1 MVLLEGPLSKWTNVM
16 KGWQFRWFV
25 LEENSGLL
33 SYYTS
38 KEKMMKGV
46 RRGCVRLKG
55 AVIGI
60 DDQDVNTFTI
70 TVDHKTFHFQAK
82 DGEERE
88 KWVRRLEDTIL
99 RHANRNRGIWSDPG
113 GSTYGG
119 LGTAGDPSKRPNYLQ
134 TLDKRI
140 SEADAYL
147 QLMIE
152 QTNKIEKKLKAAAET
167 DASSE
172 ADAGA
177 GAESTESSSG
187 GGDGEAKQS
196 KTETNKESN
205 TIETKDPNAV
215 LQESAHSMLES
226 FKHSIVLL
234 QIAKNT
240 AHPVNGM
247 YQGPG
252 SASTTIAKPM
262 SGLSDRTPDS
272 TDMAPS
278 SLPSGIVEYGAE
290 CIEKRLAN
298 TKLASGAVA
307 IDPSLTLAVPE
318 TSYSSSEGEDDFY
331 DANDNPYSSSISLKD
346 TEDTLNEQSEEMKSA
361 KSDPNSSRDSLTTPI
376 RNDGSIDYDALY
388 EEDDAN
394 DTVSMESHGSVVT
407 HLLSQVKIGMDLTKV
422 VLPTFILERR
432 SLLEMYAD
440 YFAHPDIFLR
450 IADLKDPRDRMVQ
463 VVKWYMSSYHAGRK
477 SAVAKKPYNP
487 ILGEIFR
494 CHWDIPGAEPDSTVV
509 ADGPVPWC
517 RRDQLTFVAE
527 QVCHHPPSM
536 YKCLHNNMLYLNDSK

>member
-1 MVLLEGPLSKWTNVM
+1 M

-99 RHANRNRGIWSDPG
+99 RHANRSRGIWSSEHHSC
-113 GSTYGG
+113 GSAYGYSS
-119 LGTAGDPSKRPNYLQ
+119 TEPSKRPNYLQ

-152 QTNKIEKKLKAAAET
+152 QTNRIENKIAAAAEAERTAAAATAT
-167 DASSE
+167 DATD
-172 ADAGA
+172 ADKEKKDDVASVG
-177 GAESTESSSG
+177 
-187 GGDGEAKQS
+187 KQP
-196 KTETNKESN
+196 NKA
-205 TIETKDPNAV
+205 I
-215 LQESAHSMLES
+215 QESASAMLES

-240 AHPVNGM
+240 AHPINGI
-247 YQGPG
+247 YQGPLSLTNPKG
-252 SASTTIAKPM
+252 SISQ
-262 SGLSDRTPDS
+262 GNNTPDGPS
-272 TDMAPS
+272 KGLGPS
-278 SLPSGIVEYGAE
+278 SLPTGVEYGDD
-290 CIEKRLAN
+290 CIEKKMTR
-298 TKLASGAVA
+298 SEMS
-307 IDPSLTLAVPE
+307 DQSSPSMTLLVPE

-331 DANDNPYSSSISLKD
+331 DATENPFSSQSSIKD
-346 TEDTLNEQSEEMKSA
+346 DIVDEPLPPAPKKDSTN
-361 KSDPNSSRDSLTTPI
+361 PRNSLTTPF
-376 RNDGSIDYDALY
+376 RNDGSLDYDAMY
-388 EEDDAN
+388 EDDSEN
-394 DTVSMESHGSVVT
+394 DISMESHGSVVT

-440 YFAHPDIFLR
+440 YFAHPDLFLR
-450 IADLKDPRDRMVQ
+450 IADLKDPRERMVQ
-463 VVKWYMSSYHAGRK
+463 VVKWYVSSYHAGRK

-487 ILGEIFR
+487 ILGEVFQ
-494 CHWDIPGAEPDSTVV
+494 CHWDLPLTDGQTNDANAVP
-509 ADGPVPWC
+509 DGPVPWC

-527 QVCHHPPSM
+527 QVCHHPPS
-536 YKCLHNNMLYLNDSK
+536 KCWS

>member
-99 RHANRNRGIWSDPG
+99 RHANRNRGIWSSEQS

-119 LGTAGDPSKRPNYLQ
+119 FGPSADPTKRPNYLQ

-152 QTNKIEKKLKAAAET
+152 QTAKIENKLKAV
-167 DASSE
+167 ASSV
-172 ADAGA
+172 ATQ
-177 GAESTESSSG
+177 AEPTES
-187 GGDGEAKQS
+187 GDGDGKDANIAEANN
-196 KTETNKESN
+196 EIKESN
-205 TIETKDPNAV
+205 KETKDPNKV
-215 LQESAHSMLES
+215 LQDTAHSMLES

-240 AHPVNGM
+240 AHPVNGI
-247 YQGPG
+247 YQGPSLATQKAAAAG
-252 SASTTIAKPM
+252 QS
-262 SGLSDRTPDS
+262 PDC
-272 TDMAPS
+272 TDMMNELGGAS
-278 SLPSGIVEYGAE
+278 SMPNVEYGSE
-290 CIEKRLAN
+290 CLEKKLAN
-298 TKLASGAVA
+298 AKLSAADVS
-307 IDPSLTLAVPE
+307 PSSITLAVPE

-331 DANDNPYSSSISLKD
+331 DANDNPYSSSVSLKD
-346 TEDTLNEQSEEMKSA
+346 AEDTIAEQCDDMKSIKNDA
-361 KSDPNSSRDSLTTPI
+361 LSPRDSLNSPF
-376 RNDGSIDYDALY
+376 RVDGSIDYDALY
-388 EEDDAN
+388 EDDAEN
-394 DTVSMESHGSVVT
+394 GISMESHGSVVT

-440 YFAHPDIFLR
+440 YFAHPDLFLK
-450 IADLKDPRDRMVQ
+450 IADYKDPRDRMVQ
-463 VVKWYMSSYHAGRK
+463 VVRWYMSSYHAGRK

-494 CHWDIPGAEPDSTVV
+494 CHWDLPEFEKDPALVS
-509 ADGPVPWC
+509 DGPVPWC

-527 QVCHHPPSM
+527 QVCHHPPSE
-536 YKCLHNNMLYLNDSK
+536 

>member
-99 RHANRNRGIWSDPG
+99 RHVNRSRGIWSSDQG
-113 GSTYGG
+113 GSAFGG
-119 LGTAGDPSKRPNYLQ
+119 LTDSTKRPNYLQ

-147 QLMIE
+147 QLMID
-152 QTNKIEKKLKAAAET
+152 QTKKIENKLKAPDAQAAATAAPNNSIQGINET
-167 DASSE
+167 NETTNISDTRSE
-172 ADAGA
+172 A
-177 GAESTESSSG
+177 
-187 GGDGEAKQS
+187 
-196 KTETNKESN
+196 TNKDTSDKEA
-205 TIETKDPNAV
+205 KDPNKT
-215 LQESAHSMLES
+215 LQESAHAMLES

-240 AHPVNGM
+240 AHPVNGL
-247 YQGPG
+247 YQGPAG
-252 SASTTIAKPM
+252 HSADQKVM
-262 SGLSDRTPDS
+262 RGNLDRTPDNV
-272 TDMAPS
+272 DMVGPS
-278 SLPSGIVEYGAE
+278 SLPGDMVEFGSE
-290 CIEKRLAN
+290 CLEKKMSILKMSDSRAL
-298 TKLASGAVA
+298 S
-307 IDPSLTLAVPE
+307 VPE

-331 DANDNPYSSSISLKD
+331 DAHDNPYSSSISLKD
-346 TEDTLNEQSEEMKSA
+346 AEDANDTTEDQVSINNEMVS
-361 KSDPNSSRDSLTTPI
+361 PRDSLSSPF
-376 RNDGSIDYDALY
+376 RMDGSIDYDALY
-388 EEDDAN
+388 EDNAEN
-394 DTVSMESHGSVVT
+394 DISMESHGSVVT

-440 YFAHPDIFLR
+440 YFAHPDLFLS
-450 IADLKDPRDRMVQ
+450 IADFKEPRDRMVQ
-463 VVKWYMSSYHAGRK
+463 VVRWYMSSYHAGRK

-494 CHWDIPGAEPDSTVV
+494 CHWDFPEYEKDPNLVS
-509 ADGPVPWC
+509 DGPVPWC

-527 QVCHHPPSM
+527 QVCHHPPS
-536 YKCLHNNMLYLNDSK
+536 KHFIDRHN

>member
-99 RHANRNRGIWSDPG
+99 RHANRSRGIWSSDNT

-119 LGTAGDPSKRPNYLQ
+119 FNASDAKRSNHLQ

-152 QTNKIEKKLKAAAET
+152 QTNKIENKLKAAASSNSPQGTNDTT
-167 DASSE
+167 DTGNDAKDSKSE
-172 ADAGA
+172 A
-177 GAESTESSSG
+177 
-187 GGDGEAKQS
+187 
-196 KTETNKESN
+196 TNECIDKG
-205 TIETKDPNAV
+205 TKDSNQS
-215 LQESAHSMLES
+215 LQESAQAMLES

-240 AHPVNGM
+240 AHPINGI
-247 YQGPG
+247 YQGQ
-252 SASTTIAKPM
+252 STSNSNTDQKLTSEIQMPIGANAM
-262 SGLSDRTPDS
+262 SQSVG
-272 TDMAPS
+272 PS
-278 SLPSGIVEYGAE
+278 SLPVEMIEFGTE
-290 CIEKRLAN
+290 CSEKKLGEKR
-298 TKLASGAVA
+298 TSG
-307 IDPSLTLAVPE
+307 DTTNMTLLVPE

-346 TEDTLNEQSEEMKSA
+346 VEVESNDQTDDKISSKIA
-361 KSDPNSSRDSLTTPI
+361 KNTSRESITTPF
-376 RNDGSIDYDALY
+376 RNDGSLDYDALY
-388 EEDDAN
+388 EDDTEDDI
-394 DTVSMESHGSVVT
+394 SMESQGSVVA

-440 YFAHPDIFLR
+440 YFAHPDLFLK
-450 IADLKDPRDRMVQ
+450 IADFKEPRERMIQ

-487 ILGEIFR
+487 ILGEVFR
-494 CHWDIPGAEPDSTVV
+494 CHWDIPDVEKDSTLVS
-509 ADGPVPWC
+509 DGPVPWC

-527 QVCHHPPSM
+527 QVCHHPPS
-536 YKCLHNNMLYLNDSK
+536 KFLISTPVNHL